1 MMEKLPAS
9 VRSRK
14 SRCTGLLTACLIV
27 CLPAVLGALPACTAD
42 FVPKPKG
49 YPQVALPAPAYK
61 PLALAMPYTFRQST
75 HAIAA
80 PDSDGHTEPGW
91 IDLYYPA
98 FDATVEFTYKPLQG
112 GHGPDGKTLN
122 SFIEDARRL
131 ANKHQVKASAID
143 EQQRRTLAGNRAIL
157 FRLSGQVPTQVQFYV
172 TDSARHFLRG
182 ALYFK
187 TATKNDSLAPMID
200 FIARDM
206 DTLLATLQWRR

>member
-1 MMEKLPAS
+1 MMEKPPAS

-14 SRCTGLLTACLIV
+14 SRCLALLAACLLAI
-27 CLPAVLGALPACTAD
+27 PACTAD

-49 YPQVALPAPAYK
+49 YPHVALPAPAYK
-61 PLALAMPYTFRQST
+61 PLELATPYTFKHST
-75 HAIAA
+75 HALAA

-98 FDATVEFTYKPLQG
+98 FDATVEFTYKPLRNGQ
-112 GHGPDGKTLN
+112 GPDGKSLN
-122 SFIEDARRL
+122 SYIEDARRL
-131 ANKHQVKASAID
+131 ANKHQVKASGID

-187 TATKNDSLAPMID
+187 TATKNDSLAPMINY
-200 FIARDM
+200 IARDM